1 MKSQVAV
8 LTLDNDFI
16 NEIKGTFAMIKWI
29 AASTGA
35 LFLLLLGTA
44 ITLHQADVLAAYEV
58 ANRVSRIESKSLP
71 SIVRSSNWTSLKRRW
86 KNRVLRFFEPP

>member
-1 MKSQVAV
+1 
-8 LTLDNDFI
+8 
-16 NEIKGTFAMIKWI
+16 MIKWI

-58 ANRVSRIESKSLP
+58 ANRVSKI
-71 SIVRSSNWTSLKRRW
+71 
-86 KNRVLRFFEPP
+86 